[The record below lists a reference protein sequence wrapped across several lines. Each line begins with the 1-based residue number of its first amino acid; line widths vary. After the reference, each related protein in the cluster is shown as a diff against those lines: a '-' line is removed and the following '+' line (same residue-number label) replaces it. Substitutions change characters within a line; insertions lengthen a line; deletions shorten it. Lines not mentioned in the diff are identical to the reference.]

1 MTSNPQWRS
10 TARPL
15 LLVLRAS
22 VLLVGCAG
30 PRRSIR
36 DQPKDIRW
44 LTVQLQ
50 HRGIMI
56 RETGSAFAEMPSKSD
71 ARLIVDSKETLDTYL
86 FESAELARNQAYKL
100 SGLYPRNDI
109 FVVEALVVVRF
120 NSSGSGL
127 THALVEVLGTPI

>member
-1 MTSNPQWRS
+1 MTSNPQPRS
-10 TARPL
+10 TASAL
-15 LLVLRAS
+15 LPILLTS

-30 PRRSIR
+30 PRRSIK

-56 RETGSAFAEMPSKSD
+56 RETGSAFAEMSSKSD
-71 ARLIVDSKETLDTYL
+71 ARLIIDSRETLDTYE
-86 FESAELARNQAYKL
+86 FDSPELARNQAFKL

-109 FVVEALVVVRF
+109 FIVDALVVVRF
-120 NSSGSGL
+120 NSRGSGL